1 MDRDFHY
8 PIQIVWSREDDAY
21 LAVVPDLLGC
31 IADGATPSEALA
43 NLEPLI
49 AEWLDAAKDNGWPI
63 PRRMSLEDITKD
75 IEQAVAAHQQAVQQA
90 AQQAKAQFIELLSRT
105 AARPEVFSRG
115 RTLEP
120 RGVFPMLSDRSS
132 K

>member
-1 MDRDFHY
+1 MDSDFHY

-21 LAVVPDLLGC
+21 LAFTPLLHGC
-31 IADGATPSEALA
+31 VADGATPAEALE

-49 AEWLDAAKDNGWPI
+49 AEWLEAAKDHGWPI
-63 PRRMSLEDITKD
+63 PRRLSLEDITKEF
-75 IEQAVAAHQQAVQQA
+75 EQAVAAHQRAVQQA
-90 AQQAKAQFIELLSRT
+90 AQVAEVQFVELLART
-105 AARPEVFSRG
+105 AARPEVFPRG
-115 RTLEP
+115 RTLDP